1 MTRDAAMRDEAREAA
16 TRDFVLDLAGASRRA
31 PWAGRQE
38 SRRQRERLVR
48 QQAAALCDELG
59 PAGFSAPRIAR
70 KIGLARRTLAHWCR
84 CRRQGELDARLRGR
98 PPKQST
104 FCHRHEVLEVFQE
117 VGPHVGL
124 PTLRATF
131 PIVPRGELID
141 LQAAFRQHYRVTYRR
156 SVEELSWT
164 TPGRV
169 WAMDHAQ
176 PPAPIDGC
184 YQRVLAVR
192 DLASGMQLAWLAVP
206 DETAETTAAVLRML
220 FACHG
225 APLVL
230 KSDNGSAFISQLV
243 YELLAA
249 WEVVPLFSPAQMP
262 QYNGSCEAGI
272 GALKDRTSALAAR
285 PTRVLD
291 ALGRAFEGSLLWTS
305 DDLEAAR
312 RQANEWHRPWGH
324 RGPTRSGVW
333 AARSP
338 ITADERA
345 AFAVTL
351 ARCHQRAA
359 DALGVSLAQGQG
371 SQGSEPGQP
380 ASPAHGNRPQARDA
394 APRTMPPPAPHLQA
408 ANLAHGNSPQVASAA
423 EPAHAAR
430 GTHADRGAP
439 AHGNSQAVDAAAQEG
454 QANKSSAVN
463 DRGAS
468 SDPST
473 LKAIPRVCV
482 HGSTQQAIIHRR
494 AVRQALVKQG
504 LLSITRRS
512 IHLPIKRLRSAK
524 IM

>member
-1 MTRDAAMRDEAREAA
+1 
-16 TRDFVLDLAGASRRA
+16 
-31 PWAGRQE
+31 
-38 SRRQRERLVR
+38 
-48 QQAAALCDELG
+48 
-59 PAGFSAPRIAR
+59 
-70 KIGLARRTLAHWCR
+70 
-84 CRRQGELDARLRGR
+84 
-98 PPKQST
+98 
-104 FCHRHEVLEVFQE
+104 VLEVFHE

-131 PIVPRGELID
+131 PTVPRSELTD
-141 LQAAFRQHYRVTYRR
+141 LQAAFRQHVRVTYRR
-156 SVEELSWT
+156 SMEELHWT
-164 TPGRV
+164 TPSRV

-176 PPAPIDGC
+176 PPSPIDGC
-184 YQRVLAVR
+184 YRRVLAVR
-192 DLASGMQLAWLAVP
+192 DLASGMQLAWLPVL

-230 KSDNGSAFISQLV
+230 KSDNGSPFISQLL

-249 WEVVPLFSPAQMP
+249 WEVVPLFSPVQMP
-262 QYNGSCEAGI
+262 EYNASCEAGI

-285 PTRVLD
+285 STRVLD

-312 RQANEWHRPWGH
+312 RQANELHRPWGH
-324 RGPTRSGVW
+324 RGPTRSELW

-359 DALGVSLAQGQG
+359 DALGVTLAQGQPSG
-371 SQGSEPGQP
+371 PGEP
-380 ASPAHGNRPQARDA
+380 ASPAHGSHPQAGDA
-394 APRTMPPPAPHLQA
+394 APRSMSPQAQHLQA

-423 EPAHAAR
+423 EPAHAA
-430 GTHADRGAP
+430 GGAHADRGAP
-439 AHGNSQAVDAAAQEG
+439 AHGNSQTVDAAAQED
-454 QANKSSAVN
+454 QANKNSVVN
-463 DRGAS
+463 DRGVA
-468 SDPST
+468 SDPLT
-473 LKAIPRVCV
+473 LGAIPRVCV
-482 HGSTQQAIIHRR
+482 HGSSLQAIIHRR

-512 IHLPIKRLRSAK
+512 IHLPIKRLRWAK